1 MKPPRPASKA
11 VSFWFLT
18 GVLFV
23 LLVSLACGAPVEFS
37 PDFDFQAPP
46 DTGRQ
51 EEQTGEGE
59 PQNQSENGSRQ
70 SIPTFTVAPNASP
83 QGTPPPNSEAVEDA
97 SIFPEVASDRLV
109 ELHNQLIP
117 GVVNIAVAVERAGQ
131 MGTGAGSGFIIDEQG
146 HIITNNHV
154 IEGATTVIVE
164 YYNGFQSE
172 ARVIGADEYSDLAV
186 LQVDELAEGSHPLPL
201 GDSDGARPGQWVL
214 AFGNPFGNTNSMT
227 LGIISAIGRSIPSG
241 LQSGGLSRYLLP
253 EAIQTDAAINPG
265 NSGGPLINL
274 SGEVIG
280 VNAQIATGGVAAN
293 SGVGFAIPSNVVRQV
308 VPVLMSE
315 GAYSW
320 PHLGVEGGDVNL
332 LVQRELGLEEQGG
345 AYIAGVT
352 PGGPADDAGIE
363 PGDVIIEADG
373 EPVENFD
380 ELLARV
386 AFSSPGTTIHLTIL
400 RNGEARQVDAVLEP
414 RPLGDIP

>member
-1 MKPPRPASKA
+1 
-11 VSFWFLT
+11 
-18 GVLFV
+18 
-23 LLVSLACGAPVEFS
+23 
-37 PDFDFQAPP
+37 
-46 DTGRQ
+46 
-51 EEQTGEGE
+51 
-59 PQNQSENGSRQ
+59 
-70 SIPTFTVAPNASP
+70 
-83 QGTPPPNSEAVEDA
+83 
-97 SIFPEVASDRLV
+97 
-109 ELHNQLIP
+109 
-117 GVVNIAVAVERAGQ
+117 
-131 MGTGAGSGFIIDEQG
+131 
-146 HIITNNHV
+146 
-154 IEGATTVIVE
+154 
-164 YYNGFQSE
+164 
-172 ARVIGADEYSDLAV
+172 
-186 LQVDELAEGSHPLPL
+186 
-201 GDSDGARPGQWVL
+201 
-214 AFGNPFGNTNSMT
+214 
-227 LGIISAIGRSIPSG
+227 
-241 LQSGGLSRYLLP
+241 LLP